1 MNCENTRLLLGAEPD
16 ASAPALLEHLKSC
29 PECSRF
35 RDQARDFE
43 VKIRRALEQPPA
55 RADVGAPPQGALP
68 QGARRR
74 GMPWRQWALAA
85 SVALAMFAA
94 LMVWLLRPSET
105 LAREVVA
112 HVESEP
118 QSLLETQH
126 VTAADIAEVLHGSGV
141 ELEVASDQV
150 TFASSCWFRGYYVPH
165 LVVQTTRGPVTVM
178 ILRHEHVGS
187 RQRFHEAGM
196 SGVIVPGAAG
206 SMAVLARGG
215 GNIDGM
221 AQDME
226 RDVRWLPHGRS

>member
-1 MNCENTRLLLGAEPD
+1 VSCEHTRLLLGAEPD

-43 VKIRRALEQPPA
+43 LKIRRALEQPPSHA
-55 RADVGAPPQGALP
+55 QVSAPPQGM
-68 QGARRR
+68 GHR
-74 GMPWRQWALAA
+74 GVPWRPWALAA

-118 QSLLETQH
+118 QSLLATQP
-126 VTAADIAEVLHGSGV
+126 VSAADIAEVLHGSGV
-141 ELEVASDQV
+141 ELEVASDKV

-165 LVVQTTRGPVTVM
+165 LVIQTTRGPVTVM

-187 RQRFHEAGM
+187 RQRFHEGGM

-215 GNIDGM
+215 GNIDGVV
-221 AQDME
+221 QDME
-226 RDVRWLPHGRS
+226 HDVSWRPHGRS